1 MPMEKIKNFL
11 KEFAESPDRRAEVL
25 RFGLVGV
32 FCTILQ
38 YTIYVVFLKFVL
50 TKYIAAAPVVA
61 TMISYGI
68 SFIANFL
75 LSSFFTFHSN
85 PNAKRGLAFAASHL
99 INLGLQTGL
108 VAIFKELMN
117 PTFALLPALVICV
130 PTNYFLVRFALKDK
144 KFS

>member
-1 MPMEKIKNFL
+1 MNRIQ
-11 KEFAESPDRRAEVL
+11 EFIREFTQSPDRRAEIL
-25 RFGLVGV
+25 RFGLVGGL
-32 FCTILQ
+32 CTLLQ
-38 YTIYVVFLKFVL
+38 YAIYVVFLHFVG
-50 TKYIAAAPVVA
+50 TTAVVS
-61 TMISYGI
+61 TIISYAI
-68 SFIANFL
+68 SFVANFL

-85 PNAKRGLAFAASHL
+85 PNAKKGLAFAASHL

-130 PTNYFLVRFALKDK
+130 PTNYFLVRYAFKNK